1 MATMKARASIVAV
14 LVAIAPMGA
23 AGQSLPRASD
33 GKPDLSGIWQA
44 VNSAAWNILPHPAE
58 AGVPGGLGVVEGNEI
73 PYTPAAAA
81 KQRANY
87 ANRAKLDPETQCYLP
102 GVPRATYMG
111 LPFQIV
117 QTPSQILMLYEF
129 DHTVRNVFMNSPHPS
144 GSIQWW
150 MGDSRARWDGDIL
163 VIDVIDFND
172 RTWFDRAGNHHSEA
186 LHVIERYTLLA
197 RDHINY
203 EVTIEDPKVFTR
215 QWKMSMPLY
224 RRLDRDMRL
233 LDYEC
238 VRFNEALHADPADA
252 R

>member
-1 MATMKARASIVAV
+1 MPARKARASMVAAA
-14 LVAIAPMGA
+14 LVAIVPMAA

-81 KQRANY
+81 KQRDNFT
-87 ANRAKLDPETQCYLP
+87 NRAKLDPETHCYLP

-117 QTPSQILMLYEF
+117 QTPAQMLMLYEF
-129 DHTVRNVFMNSPHPS
+129 DHTVRNVFMNSPHPT

-150 MGDSRARWDGDIL
+150 MGDSRGSWDGDTL
-163 VIDVIDFND
+163 VVDVVHFND
-172 RTWFDRAGNHHSEA
+172 QTWFDRAGNHHSEA
-186 LHVIERYTLLA
+186 LHVIERYTLAA

-203 EVTIEDPKVFTR
+203 EATIEDPKVFTR

-238 VRFNEALHADPADA
+238 VAFNEA